1 MTKPRYRKIGASFF
15 TDEKVV
21 TLSPTEKLVALYL
34 LIGQVN
40 RIGLYV
46 FSPAKAQEE
55 LGLSRKTF
63 QKSFQRVLEVLGWSY
78 DPVARV
84 VFIVSWWKFNQPENP
99 NVLVGALRDLDGLP
113 QTELVN
119 YFADHL
125 WNLSPN
131 LHETFKK
138 GLGEHS
144 SNQYQEQYQ
153 EQKQEQ
159 EQEQNQEQENPPL
172 VPLEQGGP
180 VMVPPQ
186 LLKLIDEW
194 NQIPGL
200 MPFQGSPTKPVIR
213 AFHKVHEA
221 FADHPNIWTEVLSKL
236 KSDSHH
242 FLKGGGNNSWQASL
256 IWLLKPTTVA
266 KVLAGDYE

>member
-15 TDEKVV
+15 TDEKVI

-34 LIGQVN
+34 LVAQAN
-40 RIGLYV
+40 RIGLYS

-63 QKSFQRVLEVLGWSY
+63 QKSFERVLKVLGWSY
-78 DPVARV
+78 DPAARV
-84 VFIVSWWKFNQPENP
+84 VFIVSWWRFNQPENP
-99 NVLVGALRDLDGLP
+99 NVLAGALRDLDGLP
-113 QTELVN
+113 QTELAN
-119 YFADHL
+119 YFADNL
-125 WNLSPN
+125 WNLPPN

-144 SNQYQEQYQ
+144 SNQYLKQYQEQEQ

-159 EQEQNQEQENPPL
+159 GNPPL
-172 VPLEQGGP
+172 VPLEQGGS
-180 VMVPPQ
+180 VTVPPQ
-186 LLKLIDEW
+186 LLNIIDEW

-200 MPFQGSPTKPVIR
+200 LPFQGQPTKPVIR
-213 AFHKVHEA
+213 AFHKVNET
-221 FADHPNIWTEVLSKL
+221 FADHPNVWNEVLHKL
-236 KSDSHH
+236 KSEGTHS